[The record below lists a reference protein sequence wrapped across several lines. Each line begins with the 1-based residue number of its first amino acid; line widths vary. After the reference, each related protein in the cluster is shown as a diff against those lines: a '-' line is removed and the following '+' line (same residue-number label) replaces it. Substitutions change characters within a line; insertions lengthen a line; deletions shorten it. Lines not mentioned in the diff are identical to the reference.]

1 MGCLVI
7 VRHGESLWNREGRFT
22 GWTDIDLTEAGVA
35 QARRAGHAL
44 ADAGFRFDCAFTSM
58 LKRTIRSQWL
68 ILDEMDAMSTPIV
81 SHWRLNERHY
91 GALTGRTRAEMIEE
105 FGEEQVWIWR
115 RGYDARPPL
124 MDAGDSRVPASDQR
138 YRGIDLSLLPLGESL
153 ADTVARVRVF
163 WESAI
168 VPLLKQDRNVLICT
182 HGNSQRALVKLLE
195 DLPNEEVAAFDV
207 PNGVPLVY
215 RLDATLRVLSRTSM
229 NMPLPQE
236 SVIL

>member
-1 MGCLVI
+1 
-7 VRHGESLWNREGRFT
+7 
-22 GWTDIDLTEAGVA
+22 
-35 QARRAGHAL
+35 
-44 ADAGFRFDCAFTSM
+44 M

-91 GALTGRTRAEMIEE
+91 GALTGRTRAEMIDE
-105 FGEEQVWIWR
+105 FGEEQVWTWR

-124 MDAGDSRVPASDQR
+124 MDASDLRAPSSDQR

>member
-35 QARRAGHAL
+35 QARRAGRAL

-68 ILDEMDAMSTPIV
+68 ILDEMDAMSTPVV

-105 FGEEQVWIWR
+105 FGEEQVWTWR
-115 RGYDARPPL
+115 RGYQARPPL
-124 MDAGDSRVPASDQR
+124 MAAATR
-138 YRGIDLSLLPLGESL
+138 
-153 ADTVARVRVF
+153 ARRC
-163 WESAI
+163 WTSAI
-168 VPLLKQDRNVLICT
+168 
-182 HGNSQRALVKLLE
+182 
-195 DLPNEEVAAFDV
+195 AASI
-207 PNGVPLVY
+207 PRCCRWANRWPTRSSACACSGTK
-215 RLDATLRVLSRTSM
+215 RSCRC
-229 NMPLPQE
+229 
-236 SVIL
+236 